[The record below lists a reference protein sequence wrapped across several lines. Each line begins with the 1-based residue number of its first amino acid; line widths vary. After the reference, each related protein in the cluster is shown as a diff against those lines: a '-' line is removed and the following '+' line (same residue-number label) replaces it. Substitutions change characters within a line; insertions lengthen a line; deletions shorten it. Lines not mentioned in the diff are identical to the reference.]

1 MTHLFAPSDGG
12 VLVPPFPDD
21 LQVGALCWRKR
32 KGQTEVLLVTSRDS
46 GRWVVPKGW
55 PMKGRN
61 AAGSAMQEAWE
72 EAGVR
77 VDPAESRPAGTFD
90 YVKLLK
96 SGRKQRLTVRL
107 FSVRLR
113 KSDLHDRFPEVK
125 ERKRTWMTAR
135 KAAAKVAE
143 PGLRKILRRL

>member
-1 MTHLFAPSDGG
+1 MTQQFSDTEDA

-32 KGQTEVLLVTSRDS
+32 KGQTEVLMVTSRDT

-55 PMKGRN
+55 PMKGRS

-77 VDPAESRPAGTFD
+77 IDPAESRAAGKFD
-90 YVKLLK
+90 YTKLLK
-96 SGRKQRLTVRL
+96 DGQKRQLTVHL

-113 KSDLHDRFPEVK
+113 KSDLHDRFPEAK

>member
-1 MTHLFAPSDGG
+1 MTHQFTPSDGG
-12 VLVPPFPDD
+12 VLVPPYPDD

-32 KGQTEVLLVTSRDS
+32 KGQTEVLMVTSRDT

-55 PMKGRN
+55 PMKGRS

-77 VDPAESRPAGTFD
+77 VDPAECRPAGQFVYT
-90 YVKLLK
+90 KHLK
-96 SGRKQRLTVRL
+96 GGRKQRLTVHL
-107 FSVRLR
+107 YSVRLR
-113 KSDLHDRFPEVK
+113 KSDLHDRFPEAK

-135 KAAAKVAE
+135 KAAAKVEE
-143 PGLRKILRRL
+143 PELRKILRRL

>member
-1 MTHLFAPSDGG
+1 MTHQFAPSDGG
-12 VLVPPFPDD
+12 VLVPPYPDD

-32 KGQTEVLLVTSRDS
+32 KGQTEVLLVTSRDT

-55 PMKGRN
+55 PMTGRS

-77 VDPAESRPAGTFD
+77 VAPAESRPAGQFVYT
-90 YVKLLK
+90 KLLK
-96 SGRKQRLTVRL
+96 DGRRVPLTVHL

-113 KSDLHDRFPEVK
+113 KSDLHDRFPEAR

-135 KAAAKVAE
+135 KAAAKVEE

>member
-1 MTHLFAPSDGG
+1 MTRQFSPTRDGDPVSSASDLF
-12 VLVPPFPDD
+12 
-21 LQVGALCWRKR
+21 QVGALCWRKR
-32 KGQTEVLLVTSRDS
+32 KGQTEVLLVTSRDT

-55 PMKGRN
+55 PMKGRS

-77 VDPAESRPAGTFD
+77 VDPAEGRPAGMFD
-90 YVKLLK
+90 YTKQLK
-96 SGRKQRLTVRL
+96 DGRKLPLTVHL

-113 KSDLHDRFPEVK
+113 KSDLHDRFPEAK
-125 ERKRTWMTAR
+125 ERKRVWMTAR
-135 KAAAKVAE
+135 KAASKVEE

>member
-1 MTHLFAPSDGG
+1 MTHQFAPSGG
-12 VLVPPFPDD
+12 AVLVPPYSDT

-55 PMKGRN
+55 PMKGRS

-77 VDPAESRPAGTFD
+77 VDPAESRPAGQFGYTKILKD
-90 YVKLLK
+90 GLKL
-96 SGRKQRLTVRL
+96 RLTVHL
-107 FSVRLR
+107 FSVRLQ
-113 KSDLHDRFPEVK
+113 KSDLHSRFPEAR

-135 KAAAKVAE
+135 KAASKVEE
-143 PGLRKILRRL
+143 PELRKILRRL

>member
-1 MTHLFAPSDGG
+1 MTRQFAPSKDGI
-12 VLVPPFPDD
+12 LVPPFPDE

-32 KGQTEVLLVTSRDS
+32 KGQTEVLLVTSRDT

-55 PMKGRN
+55 PMKGRS

-77 VDPAESRPAGTFD
+77 VDPAESRAAGTFD
-90 YVKLLK
+90 YVKQLK
-96 SGRKQRLTVRL
+96 GGRKLRLTVHL

-113 KSDLHDRFPEVK
+113 KSDLHDRFPEAK

-135 KAAAKVAE
+135 KAASKVEE

>member
-1 MTHLFAPSDGG
+1 MTQQFSLSEGG
-12 VLVPPFPDD
+12 ILVPPFPED

-55 PMKGRN
+55 LMKGRS

-77 VDPAESRPAGTFD
+77 VDPSESRPAGQFE
-90 YVKLLK
+90 YIKLLK
-96 SGRKQRLTVRL
+96 GGRKQRLTVHL

-113 KSDLHDRFPEVK
+113 KSDLHDRFPEAK

-135 KAAAKVAE
+135 KAAEKVEE

>member
-1 MTHLFAPSDGG
+1 MTKNFSLSEAS
-12 VLVPPFPDD
+12 VLDPTDADD
-21 LQVGALCWRKR
+21 IQAGALCWRKR

-55 PMKGRN
+55 PMKDRS

-77 VDPAESRPAGTFD
+77 VDPAESRPAGQFD
-90 YVKLLK
+90 YTKLLK
-96 SGRKQRLTVRL
+96 GGRKLRLTVQL
-107 FSVRLR
+107 YSVRLR
-113 KSDLHDRFPEVK
+113 KSDLHDRFPEAK

-135 KAAAKVAE
+135 KAALKVEE
-143 PGLRKILRRL
+143 PGLRKILRKL